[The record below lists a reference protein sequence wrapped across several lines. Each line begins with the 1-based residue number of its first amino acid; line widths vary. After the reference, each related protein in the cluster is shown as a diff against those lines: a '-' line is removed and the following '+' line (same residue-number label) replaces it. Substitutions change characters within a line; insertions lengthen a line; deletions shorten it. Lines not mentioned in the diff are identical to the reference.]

1 MIISNNI
8 DLIMRICII
17 IPAYNE
23 EDILKESLETI
34 LKYTTNLKHIVDV
47 LVVNDGS
54 YDSSKFIVEQIASKE
69 NTGKMHLIS
78 HQLNKGY
85 GAALNTGINYALSH
99 KYDYMLFMDSDL
111 TNHPKYINAFIDKM
125 CDGYDYIKAT
135 RYGKGGSVSGVTWKR
150 RSFSIVGNYIAR
162 YLYKLP
168 LTDLTNGFRA
178 VSSDILNQMDL
189 KESGYGIIMEELYY
203 AKFIT
208 TSFSEVPYEI
218 TARLSDQGESKF
230 TYNISTYITYLN
242 YSFRSYFK
250 HIYKQCHKYIS

>member
-1 MIISNNI
+1 
-8 DLIMRICII
+8 
-17 IPAYNE
+17 
-23 EDILKESLETI
+23 
-34 LKYTTNLKHIVDV
+34 
-47 LVVNDGS
+47 
-54 YDSSKFIVEQIASKE
+54 
-69 NTGKMHLIS
+69 
-78 HQLNKGY
+78 
-85 GAALNTGINYALSH
+85 
-99 KYDYMLFMDSDL
+99 
-111 TNHPKYINAFIDKM
+111 M
-125 CDGYDYIKAT
+125 CDGYDYSKAT
-135 RYGKGGSVSGVTWKR
+135 RYRKGGSVSGVSWKR
-150 RSFSIVGNYIAR
+150 RSFSIIGNYIAR

-218 TARLSDQGESKF
+218 TARSSDQGESKF
-230 TYNISTYITYLN
+230 TYNLSTYITYLN